1 MLHDERRR
9 SIIGSLGEA
18 SRWPECSTTCHADHL
33 FFLGTTEQGRL
44 DRMPESQSTT
54 RHQGE
59 GDNSE
64 HTKYA
69 SGFLAVFCLRLRATD
84 MERVLRAKLNLVS
97 CLVVDRRCSKSEDE
111 QHDTGNNADGAQ
123 IDGPEHEKRSVLIL
137 PANHHTLGRLAD
149 SIGQTGGSFADTGR
163 GVTNGLAEAALEVGD
178 DGPEDGEYAIG
189 SMGIFVEV

>member
-9 SIIGSLGEA
+9 SISGSLGEA
-18 SRWPECSTTCHADHL
+18 NRWPECSATCHTDHL
-33 FFLGTTEQGRL
+33 FCLGTTEQGGL

-54 RHQGE
+54 RDKGE

-64 HTKYA
+64 HTKDA
-69 SGFLAVFCLRLRATD
+69 SSFLAVFCLWLSATD
-84 MERVLRAKLNLVS
+84 MERVLRAKLKLVNG
-97 CLVVDRRCSKSEDE
+97 LVAHRRCSESEDE

-123 IDGPEHEKRSVLIL
+123 IDGPEHEKRCVLIL
-137 PANHHTLGRLAD
+137 PANQHTLRRLAD

-163 GVTNGLAEAALEVGD
+163 SVTNGLAEAALEVGD
-178 DGPEDGEYAIG
+178 DGPKDGEYAIG